1 MDITQNN
8 QQELR
13 PLEAVCS
20 VLLFLSLV
28 LNDSLGDVGNLKF
41 LSKGAILLF
50 MVCAAALLLVRNIR
64 LPLVFPILL
73 VLNLLW
79 WVLSC
84 FWAPGD
90 VSFVSTLAQ
99 NVLFCFFAFCF
110 FVQSKNY
117 DLIFWAMF
125 ASGFLL
131 ILYSVGVYGVSGF
144 LEALQEEERIGTEF
158 TNANTYGKAFSY
170 AVVAGLYL
178 ALYKKK
184 WLCLAGSLLF
194 LFFALSSGSKKA
206 ILIILIGSALL
217 FFFRFGLKKP
227 VQLILWSAII
237 LLTLY
242 FVIRLPIFSVAYER
256 FTVFLSGEKNVT
268 DRLRADMIAKGLAM
282 FREKP
287 VVGWGMTAFAEVSGF
302 ASYAHNNFVELL
314 ANYGVVG
321 FGLFYSLY
329 LYILA
334 KFRLIFKTATPAHL
348 MMLTV
353 LLAVLIT
360 DYGIVSYG
368 IKWNWIVIGTAG
380 AMAVN
385 LFRESKCDHNREENT
400 NAESVT

>member
-1 MDITQNN
+1 MYITQNN
-8 QQELR
+8 QQKLR

-73 VLNLLW
+73 VSNLIW
-79 WVLSC
+79 WLLSC
-84 FWAPGD
+84 LWAPGD
-90 VSFVSTLAQ
+90 VSFISTLAQ
-99 NVLFCFFAFCF
+99 NVLFAFFVFCF

-117 DLIFWAMF
+117 DLLFWAMF

-144 LEALQEEERIGTEF
+144 LEALQEEERIGSEF
-158 TNANTYGKAFSY
+158 TNANTYGRVFSY

-194 LFFALSSGSKKA
+194 LFFALSSGSRKA
-206 ILIILIGSALL
+206 ILIILIGAALL
-217 FFFRFGLKKP
+217 FFFRYGLKKP
-227 VQLILWSAII
+227 VQMILWSAIV

-256 FTVFLSGEKNVT
+256 FLMLLEGSDKDYSSIIRHN
-268 DRLRADMIAKGLAM
+268 MIDTALELFKQ
-282 FREKP
+282 KP
-287 VVGWGMTAFAEVSGF
+287 FTGWGMTAFAEVSGF
-302 ASYAHNNFVELL
+302 ATYSHNNFVELL
-314 ANYGVVG
+314 ANYGVIG
-321 FGLFYSLY
+321 FTLFYSLHT
-329 LYILA
+329 YILVGLSRA
-334 KFRLIFKTATPAHL
+334 LKAAQPKHIMMFTVVTTALI
-348 MMLTV
+348 M
-353 LLAVLIT
+353 
-360 DYGIVSYG
+360 DYGNVSYG
-368 IKWNWIVIGTAG
+368 IKWMWIVLGAAA
-380 AMAVN
+380 AMAVDIARTKKSQKFN
-385 LFRESKCDHNREENT
+385 FTEEK
-400 NAESVT
+400 SI